1 LFGGAS
7 SALGKTIAWK
17 QGEFNGTY
25 RVTGVFR
32 KPPARTTAPFD
43 LLLNYA
49 LFLDKRPYL
58 QEWGNS
64 DPNTFVLLR
73 EGADAARLG
82 KKIHNFLQSKMK
94 GADSGLFLQRYSD
107 RYLFGQYENGAVA
120 GGRIAYVK
128 LFSVIAAF
136 ILVIACINFMNLSTA
151 RASRRTKEVGIK
163 KAVGADRQSI
173 IFQFLGES
181 LLMAFSALLVAL
193 LLVGLLLPGFNGIT
207 GKALAFTFRPDVV
220 LTILTITCFT
230 GLLAGSYPAL
240 YLSGFRPVDVMKGK
254 LSGPAGELWARRGLV
269 VFQFALSVILI
280 VSVLVVYRQIDYVQT
295 KHLGYNRDNVLRFT
309 METRDEDDPAYFEE
323 GGTLEQNVETLLN
336 EVKNVPGVVRAANTG
351 HNLTGSH
358 GGMQGLDWREGPD
371 DEQMDF
377 ANLQVGYDF
386 IELFDV
392 QLVEGRAFS
401 RDRANER
408 LKVVFNEEAILRM
421 GLKDPLGKTV
431 RVWGQEKQI
440 IGVAKNFHYESL
452 YEEVKPCIFQLEPRV
467 NTIMVKIA
475 AGRER
480 ETIDRLT
487 ALYRKHSPGLPFEYA
502 FVDQDY
508 QALYAAEQRVSVLS
522 RYFAGIAILIS
533 CLGLLGLA
541 AFTAE
546 RRRKEIG
553 IRKVLGATE
562 AGIVYL
568 LSNDF
573 TRLVGVAIGLAL
585 PVSYLLAST
594 WLEGFAYKITLQPW
608 YFLLAGLLALG
619 TALLTVSLQA
629 FKAARI
635 NPVECLKDE

>member
-1 LFGGAS
+1 
-7 SALGKTIAWK
+7 
-17 QGEFNGTY
+17 
-25 RVTGVFR
+25 
-32 KPPARTTAPFD
+32 
-43 LLLNYA
+43 
-49 LFLDKRPYL
+49 
-58 QEWGNS
+58 
-64 DPNTFVLLR
+64 
-73 EGADAARLG
+73 
-82 KKIHNFLQSKMK
+82 
-94 GADSGLFLQRYSD
+94 
-107 RYLFGQYENGAVA
+107 
-120 GGRIAYVK
+120 
-128 LFSVIAAF
+128 
-136 ILVIACINFMNLSTA
+136 VIACINFMNLSTA

-163 KAVGADRQSI
+163 KSMGADRQSI

-207 GKALAFTFRPDVV
+207 GKALSFTFSPDVV
-220 LTILTITCFT
+220 LSILTITVFT

-240 YLSGFRPVDVMKGK
+240 YLSGFRPAAVLKGN
-254 LSGPAGELWARRGLV
+254 LRGPAGELWARRGLV

-280 VSVLVVYRQIDYVQT
+280 VSVLVVYRQIAYVQT
-295 KHLGYNRDNVLRFT
+295 KNLGYNRDNILHFT
-309 METRDEDDPAYFEE
+309 METRDEADQSYFEE
-323 GGTLEQNVETLLN
+323 GGTFEKNVETLLD
-336 EVKNVPGVVRAANTG
+336 EVKNVPGVIQATNAGG

-358 GGMQGLDWREGPD
+358 GGMNGIDWREGLD

-377 ANLQVGYDF
+377 ANLEVGYDF
-386 IELFDV
+386 IELFGI
-392 QLVEGRAFS
+392 QLTEGRAFS
-401 RDRANER
+401 RSRSNER
-408 LKVVFNEEAILRM
+408 LKVVFNEEAIRVM
-421 GLKDPLGKTV
+421 GLKNPVGKTV

-452 YEEVKPCIFQLEPRV
+452 YQEVKPCIFQFEPRGNIV
-467 NTIMVKIA
+467 MLKIA

-487 ALYRKHSPGLPFEYA
+487 ELYRKHSPGLPFEYA

-553 IRKVLGATE
+553 IRKVLGSTE

-594 WLEGFAYKITLQPW
+594 WLKGFAYRIELEPW
-608 YFLLAGLLALG
+608 YFLLAGLLALT
-619 TALLTVSLQA
+619 TALLTVGLQA

-635 NPVECLKDE
+635 NPVECLKEE